1 MSRKS
6 KGRGSHHH
14 PRQAVPAG
22 PPPAVATSPAPHHP
36 TMAAQASTPAGA
48 TASGAQGFTGG
59 SAAAGSSP
67 ASPKSVTARAQDVA
81 QQRAAHAWAVIKKIE
96 TCPAEAKDF
105 DAHAKKKDFGSHA
118 KKLPMRI
125 RAAGLGQALAFV
137 RAKAKAK
144 EKEGKRKE
152 GLVLLLQAVGGW
164 VLPRLKPDG
173 DITGTPAL
181 ASDDALIDAILG
193 GDSIFLRR
201 ATLETL
207 AYLEWLNRFAEAE
220 GLGDGDDTER
230 E

>member
-6 KGRGSHHH
+6 KGRGGHHH
-14 PRQAVPAG
+14 YRQAVPAG

-48 TASGAQGFTGG
+48 TASGALGFTGG

-81 QQRAAHAWAVIKKIE
+81 QQRAAHAWVVIKKIE
-96 TCPAEAKDF
+96 TCPAEAK
-105 DAHAKKKDFGSHA
+105 KDFGGHA

-137 RAKAKAK
+137 RAKAKA
-144 EKEGKRKE
+144 KEGKRKE

-181 ASDDALIDAILG
+181 ASDDALIHAILG